1 MNRNKIINI
10 IFYISGFIYLFILI
24 MFLFKGF
31 GKRMDSRSINLIP
44 FKTIFNYITLFASPK
59 FGFSIENIFGNILL
73 FLPMGIYLNVI
84 TNRNRVS
91 LTIIILIS
99 ILVEIIQYLFKFGIL
114 DIDDIILNSIGGFIG
129 IKTYNFLLTKFKT
142 RDKIK
147 RITIAAS
154 IMIFILICLVL
165 FYQNIYL

>member
-1 MNRNKIINI
+1 MNRNKLINI
-10 IFYISGFIYLFILI
+10 IFYISGLVYLCILI
-24 MFLFKGF
+24 MLLFKGF
-31 GKRMDSRSINLIP
+31 WKRMDSQSINLIP
-44 FKTIFNYITLFASPK
+44 FKTIFNYITLIASPK
-59 FGFSIENIFGNILL
+59 FGFSVENIVGNILL

-84 TNRNRVS
+84 TDRNKLS

-99 ILVEIIQYLFKFGIL
+99 ILVEVIQYLFNLGIL

-154 IMIFILICLVL
+154 IMIFILICVVL

>member
-1 MNRNKIINI
+1 MSRNRLINI
-10 IFYISGFIYLFILI
+10 IFYISGLVYLCILI
-24 MFLFKGF
+24 MLLFKGF
-31 GKRMDSRSINLIP
+31 WKRMDSQSINLIP
-44 FKTIFNYITLFASPK
+44 FKTIFNYITLIASPK
-59 FGFSIENIFGNILL
+59 FGFSVENIVGNILL

-84 TNRNRVS
+84 TDRNKLS

-99 ILVEIIQYLFKFGIL
+99 ILVEVIQYLFNFGIL

-129 IKTYNFLLTKFKT
+129 IKIYNFLLTKFKT
-142 RDKIK
+142 RYKIK

-154 IMIFILICLVL
+154 IMIFILICVVL

>member
-1 MNRNKIINI
+1 MNRNKLINI
-10 IFYISGFIYLFILI
+10 IFYISGLIYLFILI

-31 GKRMDSRSINLIP
+31 GKRMDSQSINLIP
-44 FKTIFNYITLFASPK
+44 FKTIFNYIILIASPK
-59 FGFSIENIFGNILL
+59 FGFSIENIIGNILL
-73 FLPMGIYLNVI
+73 FLPMGLYLNVI
-84 TNRNRVS
+84 ADRNRLS
-91 LTIIILIS
+91 LAIIILTS
-99 ILVEIIQYLFKFGIL
+99 ILVEVIQYLFNVGVL
-114 DIDDIILNSIGGFIG
+114 DIDDIILNSIGGFMG

-147 RITIAAS
+147 RITVAAS

>member
-1 MNRNKIINI
+1 MNRNKLINI
-10 IFYISGFIYLFILI
+10 IFYISGLVYLLILI
-24 MFLFKGF
+24 IFLFKGF
-31 GKRMDSRSINLIP
+31 GKRIDSLSINLIP
-44 FKTIFNYITLFASPK
+44 FKTIFNYITLFGSPK
-59 FGFSIENIFGNILL
+59 FGFSIENIIGNILL

-84 TNRNRVS
+84 TDRNRLS

-99 ILVEIIQYLFKFGIL
+99 IFVEIIQYLFKFGIL
-114 DIDDIILNSIGGFIG
+114 DIDDIILNSVGGFIG

-154 IMIFILICLVL
+154 IMIFVLICIII
-165 FYQNIYL
+165 FYQNMYL

>member
-1 MNRNKIINI
+1 MNRNKLINI
-10 IFYISGFIYLFILI
+10 IFYISALIYLFILI

-31 GKRMDSRSINLIP
+31 GKKMDSRSINLIP
-44 FKTIFNYITLFASPK
+44 FKTIFNYITLIASPK
-59 FGFSIENIFGNILL
+59 FGFSIENIIGNILL

-84 TNRNRVS
+84 TDRNRLS

-99 ILVEIIQYLFKFGIL
+99 IIVEIIQYLFKFGIL

-129 IKTYNFLLTKFKT
+129 IKAYNFLLTKFKT

-154 IMIFILICLVL
+154 IMIFILICIIII
-165 FYQNIYL
+165 YQNMYL

>member
-10 IFYISGFIYLFILI
+10 IFYISGLIYLSILI
-24 MFLFKGF
+24 MLLFKGF

-44 FKTIFNYITLFASPK
+44 FRTIFNYITLIDSSK
-59 FGFSIENIFGNILL
+59 FGFFIENIIGNILL

-84 TNRNRVS
+84 TDRNKLS
-91 LTIIILIS
+91 LTIIILFS

-154 IMIFILICLVL
+154 IIIFILICIIIL
-165 FYQNIYL
+165 YQNIYL